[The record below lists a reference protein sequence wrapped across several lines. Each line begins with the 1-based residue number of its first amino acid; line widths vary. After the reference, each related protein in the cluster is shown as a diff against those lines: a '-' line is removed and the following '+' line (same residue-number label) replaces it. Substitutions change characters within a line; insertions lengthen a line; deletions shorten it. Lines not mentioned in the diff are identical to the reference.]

1 MLSWLMPSEDSDSD
15 TQMCLYMCLEACVGT
30 GHRHSINT
38 DIKRETLRAQ
48 DGTSTDTHVL
58 QTRGSKVGAW
68 TQSRSVVV
76 SARVPEAGKVR
87 KFRAGMKHIVSSP
100 HLGSCCYSVVVVVLL
115 SEEVSAFPSGIRKPM
130 GRESTR
136 CPQ

>member
-1 MLSWLMPSEDSDSD
+1 MTPRCIYTHAWRPAWAQD
-15 TQMCLYMCLEACVGT
+15 TDT
-30 GHRHSINT
+30 INT

-68 TQSRSVVV
+68 TQCRLVVI
-76 SARVPEAGKVR
+76 SARVLEAGKVR
-87 KFRAGMKHIVSSP
+87 TFRTVLKHIVSSP
-100 HLGSCCYSVVVVVLL
+100 HLGSCSYSVVVVLH
-115 SEEVSAFPSGIRKPM
+115 SEEVSAFPSGIRKPV
-130 GRESTR
+130 GGESTR